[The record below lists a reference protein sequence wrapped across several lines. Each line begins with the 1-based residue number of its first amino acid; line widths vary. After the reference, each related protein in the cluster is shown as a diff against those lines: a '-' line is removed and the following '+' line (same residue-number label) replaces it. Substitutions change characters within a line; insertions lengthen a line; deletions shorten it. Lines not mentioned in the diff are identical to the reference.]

1 MRVMDRADRLRI
13 LAIEAKDRDALE
25 TQAMGLQSRVSI
37 VEDWIADVRGMLP
50 ALRHLRANG
59 TPLMSI
65 SGLSAI
71 ARGSR
76 DVLAQYEDPTA
87 LWQSNTA
94 ASTALWGQTPKTLA
108 AAEARLLTEWSD
120 HVARSIPAIDQAI
133 VRVLAG
139 PDAASVAEELNRLL
153 KEADSLSRQLPS
165 TDAECG
171 RAAEVAQLL
180 ADTLHRLGVDSL
192 PGDVREFVA
201 AALQRSATLAMLTP
215 DVLSWL
221 KDRGLESNIRIA
233 FDSVS

>member
-1 MRVMDRADRLRI
+1 MRIMDRADRLRI

-37 VEDWIADVRGMLP
+37 VDGWIADVRGMLP
-50 ALRHLRANG
+50 ALKHLGANG
-59 TPLMSI
+59 APATSI

-76 DVLAQYEDPTA
+76 EVLAQHEDPTA

-94 ASTALWGQTPKTLA
+94 AATALWGQTPKTLA
-108 AAEARLLTEWSD
+108 AAEARLLTEWSE
-120 HVARSIPAIDQAI
+120 HVARLIPAIDPAI

-139 PDAASVAEELNRLL
+139 PEAASVAEELNRLL
-153 KEADSLSRQLPS
+153 KEANYLSQHLPA
-165 TDAECG
+165 TDAEG
-171 RAAEVAQLL
+171 ERAAEVARSL

-192 PGDVREFVA
+192 PGDVREFVE

-215 DVLSWL
+215 DVLAWL
-221 KDRGLESNIRIA
+221 KERGLESNVRIA
-233 FDSVS
+233 FDSDS